1 MPLSVVVGRGTTV
14 LKDADI
20 GSLTGVLSFPL
31 ATGDWFGFYS
41 QQTANSQLFINRG
54 GPLQLQ
60 VSQPPDMKWLS
71 LSAVLSNPQVAAG
84 QRYQYELLS
93 VGCPLDAAA
102 HSAAALVGQRSYLTA
117 PMGVNVTRGRRMNT
131 PGVFEVQPDNYA
143 VHLAVPRPGVQRQL
157 TLPVMVD
164 GLNRRWSA
172 GLWQLNG
179 FVKGDYGSGANRYR
193 AVGLDLD
200 GRAYV
205 PLYPDLAALTEI
217 ELGHPV
223 VADSQGQDLFI
234 QVTALSGGTITNPQY
249 QWAVAVNNPTDSPI
263 TTVLTQ
269 NMALPDFYFGTQP
282 VTLAPG
288 EQRLLSASSG
298 SAATLPTATRSVG
311 PAAIA
316 TATPTATS
324 SRTIPPIATA
334 TRTALAAF
342 SPTPSRT
349 PSRSPTP
356 TMLRTATWTLTR
368 TPTSTPTPTPP
379 H

>member
-1 MPLSVVVGRGTTV
+1 V
-14 LKDADI
+14 
-20 GSLTGVLSFPL
+20 
-31 ATGDWFGFYS
+31 Y
-41 QQTANSQLFINRG
+41 
-54 GPLQLQ
+54 
-60 VSQPPDMKWLS
+60 
-71 LSAVLSNPQVAAG
+71 
-84 QRYQYELLS
+84 
-93 VGCPLDAAA
+93 
-102 HSAAALVGQRSYLTA
+102 
-117 PMGVNVTRGRRMNT
+117 
-131 PGVFEVQPDNYA
+131 EVQPDNYA

-200 GRAYV
+200 GRAYI

-217 ELGHPV
+217 EVGHPV
-223 VADSQGQDLFI
+223 VADAQGQDLFI

-282 VTLAPG
+282 ITLAPG
-288 EQRLLSASSG
+288 EQRLLSAASG

-311 PAAIA
+311 PAVIA

-379 H
+379 G